1 LKRESLL
8 FDLTGSSKLAF
19 SQSTTGEF
27 SMTTIATKIAF
38 SVLGAA
44 GISLLSLAPASAVI
58 FVEPIV
64 TTQNQDIINTGRNP
78 RRLGPELQPGQVI
91 EYGVPDVANNL
102 LNATGQ
108 NIGSLVFTLETL
120 SYSNPN
126 STPAFNNEPV
136 QWGDVDGDGKIG
148 FSNLSGPQDIFKDV
162 TLAGDTIT
170 FSGGVI
176 PDGTVFYNLFRT
188 QPNLIPGAGIIPA
201 IPAEITDRDG
211 PISVSSY
218 YTTAVPEPSSAL
230 GALALGALTIGWQL
244 KKHKKKQTL
253 ASKAVKI

>member
-1 LKRESLL
+1 MSP
-8 FDLTGSSKLAF
+8 GAVKLAF
-19 SQSTTGEF
+19 SKSTTREF
-27 SMTTIATKIAF
+27 TMTTIATKIAF

-64 TTQNQDIINTGRNP
+64 TTQNQDIINAGRSP

-91 EYGVPDVANNL
+91 EYGVPDAANNL

-108 NIGSLVFTLETL
+108 NIGSLVFTLKTL

-148 FSNLSGPQDIFKDV
+148 FSNLSGLQDIFKDV
-162 TLAGDTIT
+162 KIAGDTIT
-170 FSGGVI
+170 FSGGAI
-176 PDGTVFYNLFRT
+176 PDGTMFYNPFRT
-188 QPNLIPGAGIIPA
+188 QPDLRPGLGIIPA
-201 IPAEITDRDG
+201 IPAGITDRDG
-211 PISVSSY
+211 PIRVSSY

-244 KKHKKKQTL
+244 KKHKKKQTIT
-253 ASKAVKI
+253 SKAVKI